1 MGPLGPLGP
10 RSLLPSRN
18 HGLEHPPFSSMI
30 GPFEC
35 LFCSSRISEKA
46 MFDFR
51 DIIQYTEWWSLGQL
65 CFKIHHREKSSSH
78 WQSLTSYPKYIPFG
92 LTFQWANHR
101 TEWRIFQQT
110 MVVCQKVF
118 LRLSFNRYQSIIYGS
133 LTCSVWTWT
142 SMLSHYI
149 PVYSILYLM
158 GYSGR
163 ISTSIRI

>member
-1 MGPLGPLGP
+1 MGGLLAIPSHIQGQELDLIQEPDFFLSPHKIGSISMGPLGPLGP

-78 WQSLTSYPKYIPFG
+78 
-92 LTFQWANHR
+92 
-101 TEWRIFQQT
+101 
-110 MVVCQKVF
+110 
-118 LRLSFNRYQSIIYGS
+118 
-133 LTCSVWTWT
+133 
-142 SMLSHYI
+142 
-149 PVYSILYLM
+149 
-158 GYSGR
+158 
-163 ISTSIRI
+163 